1 MLCTPEESRM
11 SPVNGNDARFSIP
24 WTVAVTITY
33 GNPTL
38 GNFTVEGI
46 QDEKVRALAHKVE
59 WESNP
64 ELCAQ
69 PRNSSAIVTI
79 SCKDGN
85 TFSGRCDDAIGCVE
99 RPMTDEDF
107 ISKFKDCCS
116 YSRKKLSGEQVD
128 RLLELVMNLENV
140 EDLSEITDII
150 G

>member
-46 QDEKVRALAHKVE
+46 QDEKVSALAHKVE

-99 RPMTDEDF
+99 RPMSDEDF